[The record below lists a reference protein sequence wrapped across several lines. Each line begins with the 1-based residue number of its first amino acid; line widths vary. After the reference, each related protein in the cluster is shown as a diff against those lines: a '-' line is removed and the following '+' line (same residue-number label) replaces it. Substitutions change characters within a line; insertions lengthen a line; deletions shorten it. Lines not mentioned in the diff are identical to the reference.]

1 MDTRG
6 RRALW
11 SLGDDGR
18 CGHYGATGIVV
29 TRGRRAL
36 WSLGGGGWALW
47 SLGGDGRCGH

>member
-18 CGHYGATGIVV
+18 CGHYGAMGIVV
-29 TRGRRAL
+29 TRG
-36 WSLGGGGWALW
+36 GGGG
-47 SLGGDGRCGH
+47 DGHCGH